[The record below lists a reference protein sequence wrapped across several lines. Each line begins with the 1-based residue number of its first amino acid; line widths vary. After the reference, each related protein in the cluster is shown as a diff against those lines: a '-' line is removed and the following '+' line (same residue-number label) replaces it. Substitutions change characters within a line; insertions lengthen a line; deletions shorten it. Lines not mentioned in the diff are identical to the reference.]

1 MKTKVIF
8 LVFIL
13 CAGVISCDEENT
25 VADPIYEFI
34 AFTGNPSVS
43 LNEFENSEDPF
54 PLTAKLLAFKPYP
67 EDIDLTLEITG
78 TNVQD
83 NVDFIV
89 TPHDVIKIRAGKLVS
104 DTLWIKT
111 VDNAAG
117 TDVERSFQV
126 KIKSSTKS
134 DIKIGLGIADPE
146 NAAITFNILD
156 DECSLTTAIYNTTFT
171 NTITNTTDNSSAT
184 KSVAGVLTGSEIK
197 VTGDLINYGPFP
209 AASLTLTLTPA
220 SPGATK
226 GKATFGDQETG
237 TDNDGYV
244 YKFTEVGEG
253 SYDVCSGTI
262 STEYDIYYEDGGWTY
277 WYSVTNVF
285 SVQ

>member
-1 MKTKVIF
+1 MKTKAILLVI
-8 LVFIL
+8 IL
-13 CAGVISCDEENT
+13 CAGAFSCDEENK
-25 VADPIYEFI
+25 VVDPIYEFI
-34 AFTGNPSVS
+34 AFTGNSSVN
-43 LNEFENSEDPF
+43 LNEFENSGDPF
-54 PLTAKLLAFKPYP
+54 PLTAKILAFKPYP

-104 DTLWIKT
+104 DTIWIKT
-111 VDNAAG
+111 VDNGAG
-117 TDVERSFQV
+117 TDIERSFQV

-134 DIKIGLGIADPE
+134 DAKIGLGIANPT

-156 DECSLTTAIYNTTFT
+156 DECSLTTAIYNAALV
-171 NTITNTTDNSSAT
+171 NTIDGTTT
-184 KSVAGVLTGSEIK
+184 KPVAGVLTGSTIK
-197 VTGDLINYGPFP
+197 VTGDLINYGSFP

-220 SPGATK
+220 GPGATK
-226 GKATFGDQETG
+226 GKATFGDQEVG

-285 SVQ
+285 SVP